1 MHPRA
6 ADTPQRD
13 TKPPVC
19 RVCGGRAVVEHIT
32 EAVRPADPVV
42 PLLPLALVPMLPPA
56 KRYAQV
62 ICRICDA
69 RGPRVLFLAG
79 DEWPHIAA
87 ERDAVADWDCLH
99 RTPQCN

>member
-1 MHPRA
+1 MST
-6 ADTPQRD
+6 DTPPA
-13 TKPPVC
+13 TAKPSPC
-19 RVCGGRAVVEHIT
+19 RVCGGRADVEHIT
-32 EAVRPADPVV
+32 EAVRPAASAV
-42 PLLPLALVPMLPPA
+42 PLLPWALVPMSTPPR
-56 KRYAQV
+56 RYAQV

-99 RTPQCN
+99 RMTQCPQ

>member
-1 MHPRA
+1 M
-6 ADTPQRD
+6 
-13 TKPPVC
+13 
-19 RVCGGRAVVEHIT
+19 EHIT
-32 EAVRPADPVV
+32 EDPPPSKEVVFAD
-42 PLLPLALVPMLPPA
+42 LLWAISTMAPPPR
-56 KRYAQV
+56 RYAQV